1 MTRNPEE
8 LETQRQILVAKLRE
22 IGHREAVMKFFSL
35 LKELIDN
42 VDVTENDPRISFATR
57 KDCGI
62 SANINFRTALS
73 IRKDKGGAWIT
84 MMLKKS
90 GIDQLEK
97 LQLSFRDLSQNS
109 KFVETDIPF
118 KDFKLLDN
126 PLLQKN
132 WQSCLLELRDTA
144 ISSIKKDAHNPFIY
158 RAAED
163 EGFRLDVFRL
173 VENPNYELQK
183 SENQVAECG
192 EDYLTNAPQRPDF
205 PLNLILYGPPG
216 TGKTHQ
222 LQAYCKTY
230 DHHFVTFHQSF
241 GYEEFIEGIRPETLG
256 GQINYKVKKGIFYAA
271 CLAAL
276 RKAGYQSME
285 SCTDDSPENRAAKFA
300 AALPHLLVIDEIN
313 RANVSKVF
321 GELITLLEPAKR
333 LGHAN
338 ELLLTLPY
346 SQSRFGVPANL
357 YVLASMNTADR
368 SIALLDTALRR
379 RFEFWEYAPN
389 PALLADRMVENT
401 DLAQLLRTLND
412 RIERLY
418 DRDHALGHA
427 YLLAVN
433 TFDELCE
440 VFRNQLIPLLQEYFY
455 DDWRKIQLVLGDN
468 DRWGKPTDAKL
479 VQVKTEYSAKR
490 EVSLF
495 GEELE
500 SAEAVVSYQLNPILA
515 ERRYDELPRDTFKW
529 IYERP

>member
-1 MTRNPEE
+1 MTRNMEE
-8 LETQRQILVAKLRE
+8 PATQKQILIAKLRE
-22 IGHREAVMKFFSL
+22 IGHSEAVMKFFSL

-57 KDCGI
+57 KDHCI

-73 IRKDKGGAWIT
+73 IRKDRGGVWIT

-90 GIDQLEK
+90 GIEQLEK
-97 LQLSFRDLSQNS
+97 LQLSFNDLSQNS
-109 KFVETDIPF
+109 KFVETDIPL

-144 ISSIKKDAHNPFIY
+144 ISSTKKDAHNPFIY

-163 EGFRLDVFRL
+163 EGFRLDVLRL
-173 VENPNYELQK
+173 VENPNYERQK
-183 SENQVAECG
+183 SENQVGECS
-192 EDYLTNAPQRPDF
+192 EDYLKNAPQRPDF
-205 PLNLILYGPPG
+205 PLNLILHGPPG

-222 LQAYCKTY
+222 LQTYCKTY
-230 DHHFVTFHQSF
+230 THHFVTFHQSF
-241 GYEEFIEGIRPETLG
+241 GYEEFIEGIRPEIVG
-256 GQINYKVKKGIFYAA
+256 GQINYKVKKGVFYAA
-271 CLAAL
+271 CLEAL
-276 RKAGYQSME
+276 RKASYQSME
-285 SCTDDSPENRAAKFA
+285 GCTSDSAENRAAKFA
-300 AALPHLLVIDEIN
+300 AAPPHLLVIDEIN

-333 LGHAN
+333 LGHAD
-338 ELLLTLPY
+338 ELWLTLPY

-379 RFEFWEYAPN
+379 RFEFWECAPN
-389 PALLADRMVENT
+389 PALLAERMVENT
-401 DLAQLLRTLND
+401 NLAQLLRTLND

-418 DRDHALGHA
+418 DRNHTLGHA
-427 YLLAVN
+427 YLLSVG
-433 TFDELCE
+433 TFEELCQ
-440 VFRNQLIPLLQEYFY
+440 VFRNQIIPLLQEYFY

-468 DRWGKPTDAKL
+468 ERWGKPADAKL
-479 VQVKTEYSAKR
+479 IQVKMEYKASR
-490 EVSLF
+490 ERELF

-500 SAEAVVSYQLNPILA
+500 SYEAVVSYQLNPLLA
-515 ERRYDELPRDTFKW
+515 EHCYDELPRDAFKW